1 MDKMTNKEII
11 NNLCCLIENEL
22 KRIDLKKLDNEKY
35 LKQINKELDFY
46 FILNNNNEY
55 DLKIKITKK

>member
-11 NNLCCLIENEL
+11 NNLCYLIENEL
-22 KRIDLKKLDNEKY
+22 KRIDLKKLDNKKY
-35 LKQINKELDFY
+35 LKEINKKLDFY
-46 FILNNNNEY
+46 FILNNNTEY

>member
-11 NNLCCLIENEL
+11 NNLCCLIENHL
-22 KRIDLKKLDNEKY
+22 KRIDLKKLDNKQY

>member
-1 MDKMTNKEII
+1 MENKEII
-11 NNLCCLIENEL
+11 NNLCCLIENNL
-22 KRIDLKKLDNEKY
+22 KRIDLKKLDNKKY
-35 LKQINKELDFY
+35 LKEINKNLDFY